1 MQKRGPRTHYSAAQ
15 KGTAT
20 GDWVEGVSPVGPTT
34 SKGIVPVGQP
44 LKAAACVR
52 VLTKLR
58 LSSFSTMWNFAE
70 NFAPKADG
78 GQAQAFSSEYGESP
92 PLRAQP

>member
-70 NFAPKADG
+70 NFA
-78 GQAQAFSSEYGESP
+78 YGHHQRCMVV
-92 PLRAQP
+92 RAATVATR

>member
-58 LSSFSTMWNFAE
+58 LSSFSTMWNFA
-70 NFAPKADG
+70 
-78 GQAQAFSSEYGESP
+78 YGHHQRCMVV
-92 PLRAQP
+92 RAATVATR